1 MRSLGELEKVIM
13 DRLWAAERPM
23 TVREV
28 YEDLLPERS
37 NAYTTVLT
45 VMVNLHRKGWL
56 RREMRGRAYLYE
68 PLQSREVYSAELMR
82 EVLSESMN
90 RSATLLHFLGQLPA
104 SEAAALREALSS
116 EAAAPRRRPRR
127 GDRS

>member
-1 MRSLGELEKVIM
+1 MERV
-13 DRLWAAERPM
+13 WAADHPL

-28 YEDLLPERS
+28 FEDLQSVRS

-45 VMVNLHRKGWL
+45 VMDNLHRKGWL

-68 PLQSREVYSAELMR
+68 PLQPREVYSAELMR
-82 EVLSESMN
+82 EVLSESTD

-104 SEAAALREALSS
+104 SEAEALRAALTAQPP
-116 EAAAPRRRPRR
+116 AVRRHRR
-127 GDRS
+127 GGAL